1 MRKIVASITNER
13 KKEGKN
19 ERTSFAFAAIII
31 IVADSDADADVD
43 VDVVNVAPLARNE
56 KTSFNFFEIF
66 RTFCKNGERERL
78 KKIFLPGSD
87 GPDLKIATFVEVFF
101 FRSDLSKTCTYLR
114 GEKVWKKKK

>member
-1 MRKIVASITNER
+1 MQKWR
-13 KKEGKN
+13 
-19 ERTSFAFAAIII
+19 
-31 IVADSDADADVD
+31 
-43 VDVVNVAPLARNE
+43 
-56 KTSFNFFEIF
+56 
-66 RTFCKNGERERL
+66 ERERL

>member
-1 MRKIVASITNER
+1 MASITNER

-31 IVADSDADADVD
+31 IVADADVD

>member
-66 RTFCKNGERERL
+66 RTFCKNGERER
-78 KKIFLPGSD
+78 D
-87 GPDLKIATFVEVFF
+87 
-101 FRSDLSKTCTYLR
+101 
-114 GEKVWKKKK
+114 